1 MNKKKD
7 YTMKKRYIRPEMRT
21 HVVESQTMLAISYVD
36 MEADPNEP
44 VLINGY
50 DDKFTDLWENE
61 LWD

>member
-7 YTMKKRYIRPEMRT
+7 YTMKKRYIRPKCGR
-21 HVVESQTMLAISYVD
+21 MLWNPDDAAISYVD